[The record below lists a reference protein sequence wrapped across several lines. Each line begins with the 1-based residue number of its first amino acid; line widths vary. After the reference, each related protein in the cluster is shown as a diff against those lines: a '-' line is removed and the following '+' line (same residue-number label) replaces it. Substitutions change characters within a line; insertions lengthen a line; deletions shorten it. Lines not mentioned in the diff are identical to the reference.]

1 MASKK
6 YGTNEVKARKTLKR
20 KKININISLKGD
32 EKEKSEILH
41 IRKKR
46 SNYTVQRER
55 IKKVYK
61 RIEAKGYKPIDPF
74 SLKTTKELLAEG
86 TDPEAYARML
96 SRMKT
101 KDIKKGL
108 KVLDPET
115 GIIFDYSDLKEYE
128 KEKSS
133 TDNRASFYDWLR
145 DVLDNAILPEGLPM
159 LTGKTWVD
167 GGVLQTEYDRFRNTM
182 YNQIDKDEKED
193 AITKEIK
200 EDITSTVNS
209 LLEVPYYEMF
219 HESIITLSN
228 LILNRPLTP
237 EESTFIS
244 DWSDY
249 TNGGASI

>member
-1 MASKK
+1 MAK
-6 YGTNEVKARKTLKR
+6 
-20 KKININISLKGD
+20 
-32 EKEKSEILH
+32 
-41 IRKKR
+41 KKR
-46 SNYTVQRER
+46 SEYTKQRER

-61 RIEAKGYKPIDPF
+61 RIEEKGYKPIDSF
-74 SLKTTKELLAEG
+74 NLKTTKELLAEG
-86 TDPEAYARML
+86 TDLESYARLL

-133 TDNRASFYDWLR
+133 EDNKASFYDWLR
-145 DVLDNAILPEGLPM
+145 SILDNAILPVGLPT

-167 GGVLQTEYDRFRNTM
+167 GSVLQNEYDKFRNTM
-182 YNQIDKDEKED
+182 YEQIDKDEKED
-193 AITKEIK
+193 AIPLETK
-200 EDITSTVNS
+200 EDITSTVNG

-228 LILNRPLTP
+228 LILNRPLTL

-244 DWSDY
+244 DWGDFV
-249 TNGGASI
+249 NGGTSV

>member
-1 MASKK
+1 MAK
-6 YGTNEVKARKTLKR
+6 
-20 KKININISLKGD
+20 
-32 EKEKSEILH
+32 
-41 IRKKR
+41 KKR
-46 SNYTVQRER
+46 SEYTKQRER

-61 RIEAKGYKPIDPF
+61 RIEEKGYKPIDSF
-74 SLKTTKELLAEG
+74 NLKTTKELLAEG
-86 TDPEAYARML
+86 TDPESYARLL

-128 KEKSS
+128 KEKASE
-133 TDNRASFYDWLR
+133 DNIASFYEWLR
-145 DVLDNAILPEGLPM
+145 SVLDNAILPEGLPM

-167 GGVLQTEYDRFRNTM
+167 VGVLQTEYDRFRNTM
-182 YNQIDKDEKED
+182 YFQIDKDEKED
-193 AITKEIK
+193 SISLEIK
-200 EDITSTVNS
+200 EEITSTVNG

-228 LILNRPLTP
+228 LILNRPLTV

-244 DWSDY
+244 DWSDFV
-249 TNGGASI
+249 NGGTSV

>member
-6 YGTNEVKARKTLKR
+6 YGNNEVKARKTLKR

-41 IRKKR
+41 IKKKR
-46 SNYTVQRER
+46 SNYTIQRER

-61 RIEAKGYKPIDPF
+61 RIKEKGYNPIDSF
-74 SLKTTKELLAEG
+74 NLKTTKELLAEG

-145 DVLDNAILPEGLPM
+145 DVLDNAILPEGLPN
-159 LTGKTWVD
+159 LNSKTWFD
-167 GGVLQTEYDRFRNTM
+167 GGALQAEYDRFRNIM
-182 YNQIDKDEKED
+182 YSQIDKDKKED
-193 AITKEIK
+193 AITLEIK
-200 EDITSTVNS
+200 EEITSTVNG

-228 LILNRPLTP
+228 LILNRPLTV

>member
-1 MASKK
+1 MAK
-6 YGTNEVKARKTLKR
+6 
-20 KKININISLKGD
+20 
-32 EKEKSEILH
+32 
-41 IRKKR
+41 KKR
-46 SNYTVQRER
+46 SEYTKQRER

-61 RIEAKGYKPIDPF
+61 RIEEKGYKPIDSF
-74 SLKTTKELLAEG
+74 NLKTTKELLAEG
-86 TDPEAYARML
+86 TDPESYARLL

-128 KEKSS
+128 KEKLSE
-133 TDNRASFYDWLR
+133 DNIASFYDWLR
-145 DVLDNAILPEGLPM
+145 SVLDSAILPEGLPM

-167 GGVLQTEYDRFRNTM
+167 GGVLQTEYGRFRNTM
-182 YNQIDKDEKED
+182 YSQIDKDEKED
-193 AITKEIK
+193 AISLEIK
-200 EDITSTVNS
+200 EEITSTVNG

-228 LILNRPLTP
+228 LILNRPLTV

-244 DWSDY
+244 DWSDFV
-249 TNGGASI
+249 NGGTSV

>member
-6 YGTNEVKARKTLKR
+6 NGTNEVKARKTLKR
-20 KKININISLKGD
+20 KKNNINISLKGD

-41 IRKKR
+41 IKKKR

-61 RIEAKGYKPIDPF
+61 RIEAKGYKPIDDF
-74 SLKTTKELLAEG
+74 NLKTTKELLAEG

-96 SRMKT
+96 ARMKT

-108 KVLDPET
+108 KVIDPET
-115 GIIFDYSDLKEYE
+115 GVIFDYSDLKEYE
-128 KEKSS
+128 KEKESE
-133 TDNRASFYDWLR
+133 DNKASFYDWLR
-145 DVLDNAILPEGLPM
+145 SVLDNVILPEGLPM

-167 GGVLQTEYDRFRNTM
+167 GEVLQTEYDRFRNTM

-200 EDITSTVNS
+200 EDITSTVNG

>member
-1 MASKK
+1 MAK
-6 YGTNEVKARKTLKR
+6 
-20 KKININISLKGD
+20 
-32 EKEKSEILH
+32 
-41 IRKKR
+41 KKR
-46 SNYTVQRER
+46 SEYTKQRER

-61 RIEAKGYKPIDPF
+61 RIEEKGYKPIDSF
-74 SLKTTKELLAEG
+74 NLKTTKELLAEG
-86 TDPEAYARML
+86 TDPESYARLL

-128 KEKSS
+128 KEKASE
-133 TDNRASFYDWLR
+133 DNIASFYEWLR
-145 DVLDNAILPEGLPM
+145 SVLDNAILPEGLPM

-167 GGVLQTEYDRFRNTM
+167 VGVLQTEYDRFRNTM
-182 YNQIDKDEKED
+182 YSQIDKDEKED
-193 AITKEIK
+193 SISLEIK
-200 EDITSTVNS
+200 EEITSTVNG

-228 LILNRPLTP
+228 LILNRPLTV

-244 DWSDY
+244 DWSDFA
-249 TNGGASI
+249 NGGTSV

>member
-1 MASKK
+1 MAK
-6 YGTNEVKARKTLKR
+6 
-20 KKININISLKGD
+20 
-32 EKEKSEILH
+32 
-41 IRKKR
+41 KKR
-46 SNYTVQRER
+46 SEYTKQRER

-61 RIEAKGYKPIDPF
+61 RIEEKGYKPIDSF
-74 SLKTTKELLAEG
+74 NLKTTKELLAEG
-86 TDPEAYARML
+86 TDPESYARLL

-128 KEKSS
+128 KEKASE
-133 TDNRASFYDWLR
+133 DNIASFYDWLR
-145 DVLDNAILPEGLPM
+145 SVLDNAILPEGLPM
-159 LTGKTWVD
+159 LTGKTWID

-182 YNQIDKDEKED
+182 YSRIDKDEKED
-193 AITKEIK
+193 AISLEIK
-200 EDITSTVNS
+200 EEITSTVNS

-228 LILNRPLTP
+228 LILNRPLTV

-244 DWSDY
+244 DWSDFV
-249 TNGGASI
+249 NGGTSV

>member
-20 KKININISLKGD
+20 KKINISLKGD

-41 IRKKR
+41 IKKKR
-46 SNYTVQRER
+46 SNYTIQRER

-61 RIEAKGYKPIDPF
+61 RIEEKGYKAIDSF
-74 SLKTTKELLAEG
+74 NLKTTKELLAEG
-86 TDPEAYARML
+86 TDPEAYARTL
-96 SRMKT
+96 SIMKT

-133 TDNRASFYDWLR
+133 TDNRASFYDWLLA
-145 DVLDNAILPEGLPM
+145 VLDNAILPEGLPM
-159 LTGKTWVD
+159 LNGKNWVD

-182 YNQIDKDEKED
+182 YAQIDKDEKED
-193 AITKEIK
+193 AITREKK
-200 EDITSTVNS
+200 EDITSTVNG
-209 LLEVPYYEMF
+209 LLEVPYYEIF

-249 TNGGASI
+249 TSGGASI

>member
-6 YGTNEVKARKTLKR
+6 YDTSEVKARKTLKR

-41 IRKKR
+41 IKKKR

-61 RIEAKGYKPIDPF
+61 RIEAKGYKPIDAF
-74 SLKTTKELLAEG
+74 NLKTTKELLAEG

-145 DVLDNAILPEGLPM
+145 AVLDNAILPEGLPM

-182 YNQIDKDEKED
+182 YSQIDKDEKED
-193 AITKEIK
+193 AITEEIK
-200 EDITSTVNS
+200 EDITSTVNG

>member
-1 MASKK
+1 MA
-6 YGTNEVKARKTLKR
+6 
-20 KKININISLKGD
+20 
-32 EKEKSEILH
+32 
-41 IRKKR
+41 KKR
-46 SNYTVQRER
+46 SEYTKQRER

-61 RIEAKGYKPIDPF
+61 RIEEKGYKPIDSF
-74 SLKTTKELLAEG
+74 NLKTTKELLAEG
-86 TDPEAYARML
+86 TDPESYARLL

-133 TDNRASFYDWLR
+133 EDNKASFYDWLR
-145 DVLDNAILPEGLPM
+145 SILDNAILPDGLPM
-159 LTGKTWVD
+159 LAGKTWVD
-167 GGVLQTEYDRFRNTM
+167 GGVLQNEYDKFRNTM
-182 YNQIDKDEKED
+182 YEQIDKDEKED
-193 AITKEIK
+193 AIPLETK
-200 EDITSTVNS
+200 EDITSTVNG

-228 LILNRPLTP
+228 LILNRPLTL

-244 DWSDY
+244 DWGDFV
-249 TNGGASI
+249 NGGASV

>member
-1 MASKK
+1 MAK
-6 YGTNEVKARKTLKR
+6 
-20 KKININISLKGD
+20 
-32 EKEKSEILH
+32 
-41 IRKKR
+41 KKR
-46 SNYTVQRER
+46 SEYTKQRER

-61 RIEAKGYKPIDPF
+61 RIEEKGYKPIDSF
-74 SLKTTKELLAEG
+74 NLKTSKELLAEG
-86 TDPEAYARML
+86 TDPESYARLL

-128 KEKSS
+128 KEKASE
-133 TDNRASFYDWLR
+133 DNIASFYDWLR
-145 DVLDNAILPEGLPM
+145 SVLDSAILPEGLPM

-182 YNQIDKDEKED
+182 YSQIDKDEKED
-193 AITKEIK
+193 AISLEIK
-200 EDITSTVNS
+200 EEITSAVNG

-228 LILNRPLTP
+228 LILNRPLTV

-244 DWSDY
+244 DWSDFV
-249 TNGGASI
+249 NGGTSV

>member
-1 MASKK
+1 MAK
-6 YGTNEVKARKTLKR
+6 
-20 KKININISLKGD
+20 
-32 EKEKSEILH
+32 
-41 IRKKR
+41 KKR
-46 SNYTVQRER
+46 SEYTKQRER

-61 RIEAKGYKPIDPF
+61 RIEEKGYKPLDSF
-74 SLKTTKELLAEG
+74 NLKTTKELLAEG
-86 TDPEAYARML
+86 TDQESYARLL

-128 KEKSS
+128 KEKASE
-133 TDNRASFYDWLR
+133 DNIASFYVWLR
-145 DVLDNAILPEGLPM
+145 SVLDSAILPEGLPM

-182 YNQIDKDEKED
+182 YSQIDKDEKED
-193 AITKEIK
+193 AISLEIK
-200 EDITSTVNS
+200 EEITSAVNG

-219 HESIITLSN
+219 HESIIALSN
-228 LILNRPLTP
+228 LILNRPLTV

-244 DWSDY
+244 DWGDY
-249 TNGGASI
+249 VNGGTSV

>member
-1 MASKK
+1 MAK
-6 YGTNEVKARKTLKR
+6 
-20 KKININISLKGD
+20 
-32 EKEKSEILH
+32 
-41 IRKKR
+41 KKR
-46 SNYTVQRER
+46 SEYTKQRER

-61 RIEAKGYKPIDPF
+61 RIEEKGYKPIDSF
-74 SLKTTKELLAEG
+74 NLKTTKELLAEG
-86 TDPEAYARML
+86 TDPESYARL
-96 SRMKT
+96 LLRMKT

-128 KEKSS
+128 KEKASE
-133 TDNRASFYDWLR
+133 DNIASFYDWLR
-145 DVLDNAILPEGLPM
+145 SVLDNAILPEGLPM

-182 YNQIDKDEKED
+182 YSQIDKDEKED
-193 AITKEIK
+193 AISLEIK
-200 EDITSTVNS
+200 EEITSTVSS

-228 LILNRPLTP
+228 LILNRPLTV

-244 DWSDY
+244 DWSDFV
-249 TNGGASI
+249 NGGTSV

>member
-1 MASKK
+1 MAK
-6 YGTNEVKARKTLKR
+6 
-20 KKININISLKGD
+20 
-32 EKEKSEILH
+32 
-41 IRKKR
+41 KKR
-46 SNYTVQRER
+46 SEYTKQRER

-61 RIEAKGYKPIDPF
+61 RIEEKGYKPIESF
-74 SLKTTKELLAEG
+74 NLKTTKELLAEG

-96 SRMKT
+96 SKMKT

-133 TDNRASFYDWLR
+133 IDNIASFYDWLR
-145 DVLDNAILPEGLPM
+145 DVLDNAILPDGLPM

-167 GGVLQTEYDRFRNTM
+167 GEVLQTEYDRFRNTM
-182 YNQIDKDEKED
+182 YSKIDKDEKED
-193 AITKEIK
+193 AITLEIK
-200 EDITSTVNS
+200 EEITSTVNG
-209 LLEVPYYEMF
+209 LLEAPYYEMF

-228 LILNRPLTP
+228 LILNRPLTV

-249 TNGGASI
+249 INGGASI

>member
-1 MASKK
+1 MAK
-6 YGTNEVKARKTLKR
+6 
-20 KKININISLKGD
+20 
-32 EKEKSEILH
+32 
-41 IRKKR
+41 KKR
-46 SNYTVQRER
+46 SEYTKQRER

-61 RIEAKGYKPIDPF
+61 RIEEKGYKPIDSF
-74 SLKTTKELLAEG
+74 NLKTTKELLAEG
-86 TDPEAYARML
+86 TDPKAYARML

-133 TDNRASFYDWLR
+133 TNNIASFYDWLR
-145 DVLDNAILPEGLPM
+145 AVLDNAILPEGLPM
-159 LTGKTWVD
+159 LTVKTWVD
-167 GGVLQTEYDRFRNTM
+167 GEVLQSEYDRFRNTM
-182 YNQIDKDEKED
+182 YAQIDKDEKED
-193 AITKEIK
+193 AITLEIK
-200 EDITSTVNS
+200 EDITSTVNG

-228 LILNRPLTP
+228 LILNRPLTQ

>member
-1 MASKK
+1 MAKK
-6 YGTNEVKARKTLKR
+6 KH
-20 KKININISLKGD
+20 
-32 EKEKSEILH
+32 SE
-41 IRKKR
+41 
-46 SNYTVQRER
+46 YTKQRER

-61 RIEAKGYKPIDPF
+61 RIEEKGYKPIDSF
-74 SLKTTKELLAEG
+74 NLKTTKELLAEG
-86 TDPEAYARML
+86 TDPESYARLL

-128 KEKSS
+128 KEKASE
-133 TDNRASFYDWLR
+133 DNIASFYDWLR
-145 DVLDNAILPEGLPM
+145 SVLDNAILPEGLPM
-159 LTGKTWVD
+159 LTGKTWID

-182 YNQIDKDEKED
+182 YSQIDKDEKED
-193 AITKEIK
+193 AISLEIK
-200 EDITSTVNS
+200 EEITSTVNS

-228 LILNRPLTP
+228 LILNRPLTV

-244 DWSDY
+244 DWSDFV
-249 TNGGASI
+249 NGGTSV

>member
-6 YGTNEVKARKTLKR
+6 YDTSEVKARKTLKR

-41 IRKKR
+41 IKKKR

-61 RIEAKGYKPIDPF
+61 RIEAKGYKPIDAF
-74 SLKTTKELLAEG
+74 NLKTTKELLAEG

-115 GIIFDYSDLKEYE
+115 GLIFDYSDLKEYE

-145 DVLDNAILPEGLPM
+145 AVLDNAILPEGLPM

-182 YNQIDKDEKED
+182 YSQIDKDEKED
-193 AITKEIK
+193 AITEEIK
-200 EDITSTVNS
+200 EDITSTVNG

>member
-6 YGTNEVKARKTLKR
+6 NGTNEVKARKTLKR
-20 KKININISLKGD
+20 KKNNINISLKGD

-41 IRKKR
+41 IKKKR

-61 RIEAKGYKPIDPF
+61 RIEAKGYKPIDDF
-74 SLKTTKELLAEG
+74 NLKTTKELLAEG

-96 SRMKT
+96 ARMKT

-108 KVLDPET
+108 KVIDPET
-115 GIIFDYSDLKEYE
+115 GVIFDYSDLKEYE
-128 KEKSS
+128 KEKESE
-133 TDNRASFYDWLR
+133 DNKASFYDWLR
-145 DVLDNAILPEGLPM
+145 SVLDNVILPEGLPM

-167 GGVLQTEYDRFRNTM
+167 GEVLQTEYDRFRNTM
-182 YNQIDKDEKED
+182 YNQIVKDEKED

-200 EDITSTVNS
+200 EDITSTVNG

>member
-6 YGTNEVKARKTLKR
+6 YGNNEVKARKTLKR
-20 KKININISLKGD
+20 KKINIK
-32 EKEKSEILH
+32 
-41 IRKKR
+41 KKR
-46 SNYTVQRER
+46 SNYTIQRER

-61 RIEAKGYKPIDPF
+61 RIEEKGYKPIDSF
-74 SLKTTKELLAEG
+74 NLKTTKELLAEG

-96 SRMKT
+96 STMKT

-115 GIIFDYSDLKEYE
+115 GVIFDYSDLKEYE
-128 KEKSS
+128 KEKESE
-133 TDNRASFYDWLR
+133 NNKASFYDWLTG
-145 DVLDNAILPEGLPM
+145 VLDNAILPQGLPM
-159 LTGKTWVD
+159 LTGKTWAD
-167 GGVLQTEYDRFRNTM
+167 GEALQTEYDRFRNTM
-182 YNQIDKDEKED
+182 YSKIDKDEKED
-193 AITKEIK
+193 AITLEIK
-200 EDITSTVNS
+200 EEITSTVNG

-228 LILNRPLTP
+228 LILNRPLTV

-249 TNGGASI
+249 ANGGASI

>member
-1 MASKK
+1 MAK
-6 YGTNEVKARKTLKR
+6 
-20 KKININISLKGD
+20 
-32 EKEKSEILH
+32 
-41 IRKKR
+41 KKR
-46 SNYTVQRER
+46 SEYTKQRER

-61 RIEAKGYKPIDPF
+61 RIEEKGYKPIDSF
-74 SLKTTKELLAEG
+74 NLKTTKELLAEG
-86 TDPEAYARML
+86 TDLESYARLL

-133 TDNRASFYDWLR
+133 EDNKASFYDWLR
-145 DVLDNAILPEGLPM
+145 SILDNAILPDGLPM

-167 GGVLQTEYDRFRNTM
+167 GSVLQNEYDKFRNTM
-182 YNQIDKDEKED
+182 YEQIDKDEKED
-193 AITKEIK
+193 AIPLETK
-200 EDITSTVNS
+200 EDITSTVNG

-228 LILNRPLTP
+228 LILNRPLTL

-244 DWSDY
+244 DWGDFV
-249 TNGGASI
+249 NGGTSV

>member
-1 MASKK
+1 MAK
-6 YGTNEVKARKTLKR
+6 
-20 KKININISLKGD
+20 
-32 EKEKSEILH
+32 
-41 IRKKR
+41 KKR
-46 SNYTVQRER
+46 SEYTRQRER

-61 RIEAKGYKPIDPF
+61 RIEAKGYKPIDSF
-74 SLKTTKELLAEG
+74 NLKTTKELLAEG
-86 TDPEAYARML
+86 TDPESYARLL

-128 KEKSS
+128 KEKASE
-133 TDNRASFYDWLR
+133 DNIASFYDWLR
-145 DVLDNAILPEGLPM
+145 SVLDSAILPEGLPM

-182 YNQIDKDEKED
+182 YSQIDKDEKED
-193 AITKEIK
+193 AISLEIK
-200 EDITSTVNS
+200 EEITSAVNG

-219 HESIITLSN
+219 HESIIALSN
-228 LILNRPLTP
+228 LILNRPLTV

-244 DWSDY
+244 DWGDY
-249 TNGGASI
+249 VNGGTSV